1 MAQMDPS
8 KPKMAVGRT
17 QQDLYRLV
25 CTLSG
30 ACRVDGNVLKDSQ
43 LVDLLESQARAILQ
57 ARRQQR
63 RKSVV
68 AAASKSVEA
77 PTISPQRTKLIK
89 KLADANAENGKD
101 GVVSKRRKLSFETEK
116 QRTLKSVESPIK
128 PAMPR
133 FFETNPAE
141 DFLSH
146 AATSVSV
153 FNAASLEHM
162 SQRSGAMSPSQFYKS
177 QVTPFKSLDRAAVA
191 TDLSASMAST
201 VASTSAGY
209 YDDMYDDLSI
219 ATDPRYRRYHSPSL
233 SSRGRLSPSSELT
246 QSVDSIDWSPTDDE
260 EEEEGK
266 EPNVV
271 ELVRPEETKPEATTE
286 QLFVS
291 MTEPAAVVDAE
302 QKSSTEVV
310 MQVLYGIMQH
320 DQNYKWLVD
329 PENQARV
336 AKLVDY
342 HQRQQGDSA
351 SSSSSSEELQ
361 AQLDALIRENSR
373 IQSENA
379 RLAEVNQM
387 SACDVEE
394 QKKRVSE
401 LVLKLERSSRVSTSS
416 DSELAKRL
424 AATQEE
430 LLAQETCRREAE
442 SFFQSE
448 LSAKSE
454 MAASL
459 QKELLDKDGQISTL
473 MKRVGDISASVAT
486 KRDENDMSS
495 STSSLRRSSLSPQ
508 KSSSTSTESVDE
520 NMILHL
526 REVNIAREMEVK
538 RLRGV
543 LMEKD
548 REICNLYMHLSTKKK
563 LVEEISTR
571 FLEQL
576 KASGAGKEC
585 SLDEL
590 NLNLDMFL
598 FKNVVE
604 KQKTVDELTAAL
616 GVMEREVESL
626 EARADKFESENYRL
640 KNAEEDLGLALESA
654 NSELVRISAENELM
668 ESSLKEKQ
676 TRVRNLMLYL
686 EEKEEQIVRLKDS
699 TQHNLLL

>member
-1 MAQMDPS
+1 
-8 KPKMAVGRT
+8 
-17 QQDLYRLV
+17 
-25 CTLSG
+25 
-30 ACRVDGNVLKDSQ
+30 
-43 LVDLLESQARAILQ
+43 
-57 ARRQQR
+57 
-63 RKSVV
+63 
-68 AAASKSVEA
+68 
-77 PTISPQRTKLIK
+77 
-89 KLADANAENGKD
+89 
-101 GVVSKRRKLSFETEK
+101 
-116 QRTLKSVESPIK
+116 
-128 PAMPR
+128 
-133 FFETNPAE
+133 
-141 DFLSH
+141 
-146 AATSVSV
+146 
-153 FNAASLEHM
+153 
-162 SQRSGAMSPSQFYKS
+162 
-177 QVTPFKSLDRAAVA
+177 
-191 TDLSASMAST
+191 
-201 VASTSAGY
+201 
-209 YDDMYDDLSI
+209 
-219 ATDPRYRRYHSPSL
+219 
-233 SSRGRLSPSSELT
+233 
-246 QSVDSIDWSPTDDE
+246 
-260 EEEEGK
+260 
-266 EPNVV
+266 
-271 ELVRPEETKPEATTE
+271 
-286 QLFVS
+286 
-291 MTEPAAVVDAE
+291 
-302 QKSSTEVV
+302 
-310 MQVLYGIMQH
+310 
-320 DQNYKWLVD
+320 
-329 PENQARV
+329 
-336 AKLVDY
+336 
-342 HQRQQGDSA
+342 
-351 SSSSSSEELQ
+351 
-361 AQLDALIRENSR
+361 
-373 IQSENA
+373 
-379 RLAEVNQM
+379 
-387 SACDVEE
+387 
-394 QKKRVSE
+394 
-401 LVLKLERSSRVSTSS
+401 
-416 DSELAKRL
+416 
-424 AATQEE
+424 
-430 LLAQETCRREAE
+430 
-442 SFFQSE
+442 
-448 LSAKSE
+448 
-454 MAASL
+454 
-459 QKELLDKDGQISTL
+459 